1 MRQLMRPLIC
11 SNVLALRLALVVG
24 ISFLACNTFS
34 SKLILTSHESL
45 TYFLYF
51 SPHTRHLRFLLW
63 FSFHAYLYSVVHERN
78 QILSRKEDMINTRP
92 TIPDSSLQFAHERGH
107 TWWFIL
113 SMAMRGTLWASK
125 AQNDGLS
132 IAHAYHHIV
141 VHVSRQCDNYLVFE
155 APANRVDVY
164 HNVVVCILFLYPSSC
179 YGRLGFIPSL
189 LHNALWVNYITL

>member
-51 SPHTRHLRFLLW
+51 F
-63 FSFHAYLYSVVHERN
+63 
-78 QILSRKEDMINTRP
+78 P
-92 TIPDSSLQFAHERGH
+92 TLV
-107 TWWFIL
+107 TWGFCFGSL
-113 SMAMRGTLWASK
+113 SMLIFIQLSTKGTKSYPEKKTWSTHARQFPTHHSNLLTSAAIRDDLFYPWQCAALYGHPK
-125 AQNDGLS
+125 HKTMDT

-155 APANRVDVY
+155 APANWVDVY
-164 HNVVVCILFLYPSSC
+164 HNVVICILFLYPSSC
-179 YGRLGFIPSL
+179 YGRLGFIASL

>member
-1 MRQLMRPLIC
+1 MRQFMRPLIC

-51 SPHTRHLRFLLW
+51 F
-63 FSFHAYLYSVVHERN
+63 
-78 QILSRKEDMINTRP
+78 P
-92 TIPDSSLQFAHERGH
+92 TLV
-107 TWWFIL
+107 TWGFCFGSL
-113 SMAMRGTLWASK
+113 SMLIFIQLSTKGTKSYPEKKTWSTHARQFPTHHSNLLTSAAIRDDLFYPWQCA
-125 AQNDGLS
+125 ALLMGIQS
-132 IAHAYHHIV
+132 IKRWTLYCTC
-141 VHVSRQCDNYLVFE
+141 VSPYRCSCQPPVWQLFGT
-155 APANRVDVY
+155 PANRVGVY

-179 YGRLGFIPSL
+179 YGRLGFIASL